1 MNRDEERAIEWDC
14 QKTMRQY
21 YDYVDHRDFDS
32 AANLFTEDIDWLSH
46 GVRLQGRKEL
56 REGLQAALGEGTIRH
71 VLSNTVV
78 NVIDE
83 DHAELN
89 EYHTLYYVAD
99 QEYENVDG
107 PLAFE
112 GPHRLV
118 DCFAALVRTS
128 EGWRIAKR
136 RAPIIFRRN
145 PDEPVRLETWGE
157 KEGKITQEA

>member
-83 DHAELN
+83 DSAE
-89 EYHTLYYVAD
+89 
-99 QEYENVDG
+99 
-107 PLAFE
+107 
-112 GPHRLV
+112 LV
-118 DCFAALVRTS
+118 DCYAALRRTP

-157 KEGKITQEA
+157 KAGKITK

>member
-1 MNRDEERAIEWDC
+1 MDRDQERAIEWDC

-32 AANLFTEDIDWLSH
+32 AANLFTEDIDWFSH
-46 GVRLQGRKEL
+46 GVKLQGRKEL

-78 NVIDE
+78 NVIDA
-83 DHAELN
+83 DNAELN

-99 QEYENVDG
+99 AEFENVDG

-112 GPHRLV
+112 VPDRV
-118 DCFAALVRTS
+118 IDCYAALRRTP

-145 PDEPVRLETWGE
+145 PDEPVRLETWGA
-157 KEGKITQEA
+157 KQGKIAQ

>member
-118 DCFAALVRTS
+118 DCFAARSVPR

-136 RAPIIFRRN
+136 HAPIIFRRN